1 MNGYPE
7 EIEKNKYLKPAP
19 TNGSKE
25 KIKSMR
31 NYGVKSEI

>member
-7 EIEKNKYLKPAP
+7 EIDKNKYLKLAP

-25 KIKSMR
+25 KIKSI
-31 NYGVKSEI
+31 YKK